1 MDSSKPDPVV
11 DRPDVQSLETMS
23 GGRLV
28 GDDCGARCCDGIGWL
43 GGALSASLVD
53 AARSRSC
60 AAREAGSPI
69 LSQAALIEAILAAAS
84 GVPARSG
91 WYFRA
96 RRRYAAWMTSS
107 SASGST
113 WRTLYGSIPSGIVR
127 THAHIRQRDRE
138 RLRLVRG
145 GASKQGTDNGGERGG
160 DRQGEDRPEQPRK
173 RPADDDREDDRSGV
187 ELDRIALDLRDE
199 EIVLD
204 LLDEEVEQQR
214 GKDRHRPDGRRQ
226 QHRRHRRHDRPDD
239 RHELE
244 QAGDDGQQHRVAP
257 EDRVDDVAQHD
268 EPDERG
274 DPDREA
280 EKDLATD
287 PLSEVAFD
295 GLDHRPGV
303 EPPRVRE

>member
-69 LSQAALIEAILAAAS
+69 ISQAALIEAILAAAS

-96 RRRYAAWMTSS
+96 RRRYAAWTTSS

-113 WRTLYGSIPSGIVR
+113 WRTLYGSNPSGIVG
-127 THAHIRQRDRE
+127 THADIRQRDRE
-138 RLRLVRG
+138 RLGLVRRQS
-145 GASKQGTDNGGERGG
+145 AEQVTDHVAERGG
-160 DRQGEDRPEQPRK
+160 DRKSEDRPEQPRK
-173 RPADDDREDDRSGV
+173 GAADDDREDDRCRV
-187 ELDRIALDLRDE
+187 ELHRIALDLRDE
-199 EIVLD
+199 EVVLD
-204 LLDEEVEQQR
+204 LLDEEVQQQR
-214 GKDRHRPDGRRQ
+214 GKDGHRP
-226 QHRRHRRHDRPDD
+226 
-239 RHELE
+239 
-244 QAGDDGQQHRVAP
+244 
-257 EDRVDDVAQHD
+257 
-268 EPDERG
+268 
-274 DPDREA
+274 
-280 EKDLATD
+280 
-287 PLSEVAFD
+287 
-295 GLDHRPGV
+295 
-303 EPPRVRE
+303 